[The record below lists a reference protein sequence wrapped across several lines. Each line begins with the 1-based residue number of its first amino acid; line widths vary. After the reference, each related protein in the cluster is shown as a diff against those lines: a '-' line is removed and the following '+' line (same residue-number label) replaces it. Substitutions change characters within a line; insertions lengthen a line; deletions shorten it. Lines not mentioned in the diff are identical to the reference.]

1 MKGSEWWLQNDFD
14 SVGKVELIKN
24 EDQKSPKFPRKAV
37 RSENK
42 ELRQQL
48 QFKIQS
54 FCYLRQHTIANM
66 KQKET
71 CAISSLGLGHIL
83 H

>member
-1 MKGSEWWLQNDFD
+1 MKGSEWWLQKDFD
-14 SVGKVELIKN
+14 RVGKVELIKK
-24 EDQKSPKFPRKAV
+24 EDQKSPKLPQES
-37 RSENK
+37 SENK

-71 CAISSLGLGHIL
+71 CAISSLSLGYIL